1 MPNERAI
8 LPAMRT
14 LGAVVPSLP
23 RTGVGGYGG
32 TRGPGCGGGGAVLA
46 GSVGTAPWDAETGGL
61 AMMAIAENQAVL
73 RILEA
78 LNCGRERCVC
88 MRPVASGRG
97 LTHCP
102 AHGDSNPS
110 LSVGCPDRTAW
121 PLLHCF
127 AGCSHKEV
135 AKALRDRGLLPR
147 ETAFVVGSGRHV
159 RYDAPTGPK
168 RFRWEGGASPKSHL
182 YRVDA
187 LDRLPDQTTVLC
199 CEGETAAEAAIA
211 LGLPAVAT
219 VTGAATAPNPEAFQP
234 LSRFDVVMVP
244 DAHALGMKHMNQCAE
259 AASRVGV
266 RVRMLML
273 PDVPEGGDL
282 ADWRGTSEGLR
293 ELVAAAPEWVPTQ
306 NSTLLPVLRRPITFT
321 AAQLECMELPEPR
334 HAVQGLLSEGL
345 GLLAG
350 KPKAG
355 KSWLALNLAVAVAS
369 GGKALRTIE
378 VDRGEVLYAA
388 LEDSPRRLKGRLAK
402 VLQGASAPPGLT
414 FATDWAR
421 FDDGGAE
428 QLDDWLNRHP
438 DARLVILDT
447 LAKVRPARARNGNS
461 YDEDYAHLG
470 AIKAVADA
478 HKVCVLVIHH
488 LRKMFSDDPLDL
500 ISGTLAIAGAADSI
514 LILQRTGA
522 APGIDA
528 ELHVRGR
535 DMEDADLA
543 LRFRSDCATWE
554 VAGTWEDAT
563 ATGHKRAIRLALAD
577 GALSLRDLAAETN
590 IEYRTLEKTMRRLV
604 RNGELQRAQ
613 RGVYSLKEP
622 VRIDRDELRN
632 SDTCVSGPDSPAG
645 YRPHSDVSDG
655 A

>member
-1 MPNERAI
+1 
-8 LPAMRT
+8 
-14 LGAVVPSLP
+14 
-23 RTGVGGYGG
+23 
-32 TRGPGCGGGGAVLA
+32 
-46 GSVGTAPWDAETGGL
+46 
-61 AMMAIAENQAVL
+61 MAASPNQAVS
-73 RILEA
+73 RILEG
-78 LNCGRERCVC
+78 LRCGGERCRC
-88 MRPVASGRG
+88 FRPLASGGG

-102 AHGDSNPS
+102 AHPDANPS
-110 LSVGCPDRTAW
+110 LSVGYPDRTAW

-127 AGCSHKEV
+127 AGCAHKAV
-135 AKALRDRGLLPR
+135 TTALRERGLLPR
-147 ETAFVVGSGRHV
+147 ETGFTLGAGRHV
-159 RYDAPTGPK
+159 RYDSPNGSK
-168 RFRWEGGASPKSHL
+168 RFRWEGGAAPKAHL

-187 LDRLPDQTTVLC
+187 LDGLPDQSTVLLV
-199 CEGETAAEAAIA
+199 EGEVTAEAAVS

-219 VTGAATAPNPEAFQP
+219 VTGASSAPNPEAFQP
-234 LSRFDVVMVP
+234 LARFDVVLVP
-244 DAHALGMKHMNQCAE
+244 DAHALGFQHMDRCAE
-259 AASRVGV
+259 AATRVGV
-266 RVRMLML
+266 NVRILTL
-273 PDVPEGGDL
+273 PDVPQGGDL
-282 ADWRGTSEGLR
+282 ADWHGTPEQLR
-293 ELVAAAPEWVPTQ
+293 ELVAAAPVWVAPTQ
-306 NSTLLPVLRRPITFT
+306 NGTSLPVLRRPITFT

-355 KSWLALNLAVAVAS
+355 KSWLALNLALAVAS
-369 GGKALRTIE
+369 GGKALGSIDVE
-378 VDRGEVLYAA
+378 QGEVLYAA

-428 QLDDWLNRHP
+428 QLDDWLTRHP
-438 DARLVILDT
+438 NARLVILDT

-478 HKVCVLVIHH
+478 HKVCVLAVHH

-563 ATGHKRAIRLALAD
+563 ASGHKRAIRLALED
-577 GALSLRDLAAETN
+577 GSLSLRDLAAVTG
-590 IEYRTLEKTMRRLV
+590 IEYRTLDKTVRRLV
-604 RNGELQRAQ
+604 RNGELQRAG

-622 VRIDRDELRN
+622 VRIDRIEPDD
-632 SDTCVSGPDSPAG
+632 SDTSRVATNGFAGVRSP
-645 YRPHSDVSDG
+645 SDISDG
-655 A
+655 SPIVAGGVAECQR